1 MRGWSTNIHSDN
13 YLLRLRSLEFCDLD
27 VIGIAETHLK
37 DSQTLLVPGYSWF
50 NHQRKEIHRKAW
62 SGSGGVG
69 FLVKTSLFDMFD
81 VTVLDKDV
89 DGILWLKF
97 SARHATYT
105 FCTCVCYLP
114 PQRSSRSVPVDD
126 FYGDLISQVHR
137 FQNLGSFFICGDLN
151 GRLGDR
157 EDFIAGVDEVS
168 ERDVIDFTANG
179 YGDALLEFLWS
190 TNCCIL
196 NGRNNSKND
205 FTCINAI
212 GHSVV
217 DYCIVPHESLNL
229 CSGFQ
234 VLRAREL
241 VDLSNC
247 ISSDGV
253 IPAHVVPDHSLLS
266 WNFNMTHPLFQ
277 LNNYPDT
284 HKVTFTKYETSQVP
298 VNFLMNPECTDL
310 VNRWINHIKDGVQT
324 QESMDNLYSDFV
336 KSVSVEMERLV
347 PFRVITMQDGVSNK
361 KRRRGKPWWSD
372 QLSNLWNILCENE
385 KAWSLAKGTAKA
397 RLKMIRNASQ
407 KDFDREVQKCKR
419 RYWCREQEHLRDIHS
434 NNPKQFWNFV
444 GNLGVGQE
452 RKKGI
457 PMEVLLRD
465 GSISRKKEDILS
477 KWKEDFSNLL
487 NPEDISGA
495 PPPDVSH
502 IPSTVP
508 DPLMN
513 APITR
518 SE

>member
-168 ERDVIDFTANG
+168 ERDVIDFTVNG

-229 CSGFQ
+229 CSGF
-234 VLRAREL
+234 
-241 VDLSNC
+241 
-247 ISSDGV
+247 
-253 IPAHVVPDHSLLS
+253 
-266 WNFNMTHPLFQ
+266 
-277 LNNYPDT
+277 
-284 HKVTFTKYETSQVP
+284 
-298 VNFLMNPECTDL
+298 
-310 VNRWINHIKDGVQT
+310 
-324 QESMDNLYSDFV
+324 
-336 KSVSVEMERLV
+336 
-347 PFRVITMQDGVSNK
+347 
-361 KRRRGKPWWSD
+361 
-372 QLSNLWNILCENE
+372 
-385 KAWSLAKGTAKA
+385 
-397 RLKMIRNASQ
+397 
-407 KDFDREVQKCKR
+407 
-419 RYWCREQEHLRDIHS
+419 
-434 NNPKQFWNFV
+434 
-444 GNLGVGQE
+444 
-452 RKKGI
+452 
-457 PMEVLLRD
+457 
-465 GSISRKKEDILS
+465 
-477 KWKEDFSNLL
+477 
-487 NPEDISGA
+487 
-495 PPPDVSH
+495 
-502 IPSTVP
+502 
-508 DPLMN
+508 
-513 APITR
+513 
-518 SE
+518 